1 MACHD
6 MTWHDSTLH
15 VMSLY
20 YVYMASQNGGICTY
34 DKCRKISATCWVSC
48 CQHAETPTSQALL
61 NWKKINSNSNLIR
74 VNHPSPSGPNQS
86 GWTNHSTLQMLGKEV
101 PHGPRIFGTFQGVQ
115 KQGPALSCFLKDLR
129 CSCSKGENS
138 QALWKSHGYDHVK
151 HCEWNLGAGTYLYP
165 DVLSRFRITSG
176 WLHCTDSSRV
186 DPPIPS
192 AEFQPG
198 KE

>member
-1 MACHD
+1 
-6 MTWHDSTLH
+6 
-15 VMSLY
+15 
-20 YVYMASQNGGICTY
+20 
-34 DKCRKISATCWVSC
+34 
-48 CQHAETPTSQALL
+48 
-61 NWKKINSNSNLIR
+61 
-74 VNHPSPSGPNQS
+74 
-86 GWTNHSTLQMLGKEV
+86 
-101 PHGPRIFGTFQGVQ
+101 
-115 KQGPALSCFLKDLR
+115 
-129 CSCSKGENS
+129 
-138 QALWKSHGYDHVK
+138 LWKSHGYDHVK